1 MLFLEGE
8 LEDNPFVNQ
17 DSIFE
22 KNINY
27 NVKNV
32 NAAIKSN
39 KQREQVI
46 FNSRDSYNDL
56 EDNSVATSERDIDA
70 KFENEQKSKKSD
82 ENQQRE
88 ILNNYGWKFDYQ
100 CPNGNFTINKLT
112 RRLTMV
118 FYRDVRC
125 KCCC

>member
-1 MLFLEGE
+1 MKKTIFLLLVKKFGNKTIFHLLFFLEGE

-27 NVKNV
+27 NFKNV

-70 KFENEQKSKKSD
+70 KVENEQK
-82 ENQQRE
+82 
-88 ILNNYGWKFDYQ
+88 
-100 CPNGNFTINKLT
+100 
-112 RRLTMV
+112 
-118 FYRDVRC
+118 
-125 KCCC
+125 

>member
-1 MLFLEGE
+1 MKKTIFLLLVKKFGNKTIFHQLLFLEGE

-46 FNSRDSYNDL
+46 FNSRDSYNGL
-56 EDNSVATSERDIDA
+56 EDNSVAISERDIDA
-70 KFENEQKSKKSD
+70 KVENEQK
-82 ENQQRE
+82 
-88 ILNNYGWKFDYQ
+88 
-100 CPNGNFTINKLT
+100 
-112 RRLTMV
+112 
-118 FYRDVRC
+118 
-125 KCCC
+125 